1 MMNKDRIGVKYI
13 KSQNN
18 FVSLVGRYPC
28 MALQSNGKFRLF
40 TDDGW
45 VELKATKDDIQRI
58 KAIALRDKG
67 SLYVKIRPSGIGY
80 VLDERLRE
88 NAMV

>member
-1 MMNKDRIGVKYI
+1 M
-13 KSQNN
+13 
-18 FVSLVGRYPC
+18 SLS
-28 MALQSNGKFRLF
+28 ANGSFRLI

-45 VELKATKDDIQRI
+45 IELKATKDNIQRI

-88 NAMV
+88 DTMV

>member
-1 MMNKDRIGVKYI
+1 MKNKDRIEVNYI
-13 KSQNN
+13 NSQNK
-18 FVSLVGRYPC
+18 FIGIIGRYPC
-28 MALQSNGKFRLF
+28 IALSTNGKFRIF

-45 VELKATKDDIQRI
+45 IELKATKDSIQRI

-67 SLYVKIRPSGIGY
+67 SLYVKIRPSGMSY

-88 NAMV
+88 DTMV

>member
-1 MMNKDRIGVKYI
+1 MMNNDRIEIKCI
-13 KSQNN
+13 KSS
-18 FVSLVGRYPC
+18 FDLTSVIGRYAC
-28 MALQSNGKFRLF
+28 MSLSANGSFRLL

-45 VELKATKDDIQRI
+45 LELKATKDNIRRI
-58 KAIALRDKG
+58 KDIALRDKG

-88 NAMV
+88 GTMV

>member
-1 MMNKDRIGVKYI
+1 MENNDRIEVKCI
-13 KSQNN
+13 KSS
-18 FVSLVGRYPC
+18 FDLTSVVGRYAC
-28 MALQSNGKFRLF
+28 MSLSANGSFRLI

-45 VELKATKDDIQRI
+45 IELKATKDNIQRI

-88 NAMV
+88 DTMV

>member
-1 MMNKDRIGVKYI
+1 MMNKDSIGVKYI
-13 KSQNN
+13 NSQGI
-18 FVSLVGRYPC
+18 FLGLIGRYPC
-28 MALQSNGKFRLF
+28 IALQSNGKFKLF

-67 SLYVKIRPSGIGY
+67 SLYAKIRPSGIGY
-80 VLDERLRE
+80 VLDERLKE